1 MAQAE
6 QRYRVIERIA
16 AGGMA
21 EVYRA
26 ESAGLEGFKKTVAI
40 KRVLPHLSKKKK
52 FIGMFLDEARLSA
65 TLSHSNCVQV
75 FDIGVG
81 DETYFIVMEYVDG
94 ANLKALIEHRKQL
107 GQRLPI
113 EVACMIT
120 LKICEGLSYAH
131 EARDALGQSLGV
143 VHRDVSPPN
152 VLITRYGEVKV
163 VDFGLAKANS
173 QLEDSEPGIIKGKFS
188 YLSPEAALG
197 ETVDHR
203 TDIFATGII
212 LWEMLTS
219 RRLFLGETDLQ
230 TVRQVQASHVPLAR
244 DFNADVP
251 RSLDQVLAHALARD
265 PATRYQTAREFG
277 RDLNRIL
284 FELGRPVSSFDL
296 AGFVSDVLHE
306 KNRQRSIRPKQQ
318 TLIGSLIQDAIMSFT
333 SLKNKSNSGDKSLSP
348 QDSPDE
354 ESGVGAIPLSLG
366 SFDTGTWE
374 ERSRTERK
382 EPSHVGLAPP
392 NYQIGDLASQLEDLD
407 ENPSGSV
414 DLNALMTTRS
424 AQPMTAPPTRQAR
437 ASAVP
442 PSSRRMTPGLGSYAP
457 GVPQSYEQHNPGVP
471 FHHGNTH
478 HVPLRFWVACVLIVL
493 VGGTFGAYMAGVF
506 N

>member
-1 MAQAE
+1 MPQAE

-94 ANLKALIEHRKQL
+94 ANLKALIEHRKQV

-131 EARDALGQSLGV
+131 EARDHLGQSLGV

-197 ETVDHR
+197 ESVDHR

-230 TVRQVQASHVPLAR
+230 TVRQVQASHVPPAR
-244 DFNADVP
+244 DYNPDVT
-251 RSLDQVLAHALARD
+251 RSLDQVLQHALARD

-284 FELGRPVSSFDL
+284 FEIGKPVSSFDL

-333 SLKNKSNSGDKSLSP
+333 SLKNKSNSGSGDQSLSP

-366 SFDTGTWE
+366 SFDGSWDD
-374 ERSRTERK
+374 RSRTEQK
-382 EPSHVGLAPP
+382 EPSHVGLAPS
-392 NYQIGDLASQLEDLD
+392 NYQIGNLAQLEEIE
-407 ENPSGSV
+407 ENPSGSSL
-414 DLNALMTTRS
+414 DMNALMPART
-424 AQPMTAPPTRQAR
+424 AQPMSAPANQRSR
-437 ASAVP
+437 NSSAP
-442 PSSRRMTPGLGSYAP
+442 PSSRNMGPGLQSYAP
-457 GVPQSYEQHNPGVP
+457 SPGYEQSNAGVSLQGGTGP
-471 FHHGNTH
+471 TL
-478 HVPLRFWVACVLIVL
+478 PLRLVLACVLLIV
-493 VGGTFGAYMAGVF
+493 VGGTLGAYMAGVF